1 MRAICLMGPTA
12 SGKTACAIALAK
24 RLPVEIINV
33 DSAQVYRGMDIGT
46 AKPSPEVLQ
55 ATPHRL
61 IDIRDPWEAYSAGAF
76 CADASNAIQEIVRG
90 GRIPLLVGGTMLYFQ
105 ALQRGIARLPAA
117 DPILRAELD
126 QRAARDGWPVLHAE
140 LQVLDPIA
148 AARLKPTDA
157 QRIQRALE
165 VYMLT
170 GMTIT
175 DLHKA
180 TTPALEV
187 DYLNVAIMPA
197 DRQLL
202 HRRIEDRLALMLE
215 AGFVAEVRALSK
227 LPNMSAAV
235 PAMRA
240 VGYRQMWSHVA
251 RELSLL
257 EAAREAAAATRQLAK
272 RQMTW
277 LRSWPAL
284 TTFDSLDENLDGRID
299 NLINAWLAD
308 GASADISS

>member
-24 RLPVEIINV
+24 RLPVDIINV

-46 AKPSPEVLQ
+46 AKPSPEVLKD
-55 ATPHRL
+55 TPHRL

-76 CADASNAIQEIVRG
+76 CADASSAIQEIVRG

-117 DPILRAELD
+117 DPALRAELD
-126 QRAARDGWPVLHAE
+126 QRAAREGWPVLHAE
-140 LQVLDPIA
+140 LQALDPVA

-165 VYMLT
+165 VCLLT

-175 DLHKA
+175 DLHRA
-180 TTPALEV
+180 TTPALDV
-187 DYLNVAIMPA
+187 DYLNMAIMPA

-202 HRRIEDRLALMLE
+202 HRQIEDRLALMLE
-215 AGFVAEVRALSK
+215 KGFVTEVRALSQ
-227 LPNMSAAV
+227 LPNMSASV

-240 VGYRQMWSHVA
+240 VGYRQIWSHIA
-251 RELSLL
+251 GELSLL
-257 EAAREAAAATRQLAK
+257 EAASQAAAATRQLAK

-284 TTFDSLDENLDGRID
+284 TAFDSLDEDLDGQID

-308 GASADISS
+308 GASADISR

>member
-1 MRAICLMGPTA
+1 
-12 SGKTACAIALAK
+12 LAK

-46 AKPSPEVLQ
+46 AKPSPEVLKE
-55 ATPHRL
+55 TPHRL

-76 CADASNAIQEIVRG
+76 CADASNAIQEISRN

-105 ALQRGIARLPAA
+105 ALQRGIAQLPAA
-117 DPILRAELD
+117 DPALRAELD
-126 QRAARDGWPVLHAE
+126 QRAARAGWPALRAE
-140 LQVLDPIA
+140 LQALDPVA

-165 VYMLT
+165 VCLLT
-170 GMTIT
+170 GMTMT
-175 DLHKA
+175 ELHKA
-180 TTPALEV
+180 TTPPLKV

-202 HRRIEDRLALMLE
+202 HRQIEDRLTLMLRQ
-215 AGFVAEVRALSK
+215 GFVAEVRALSQ
-227 LPNMSAAV
+227 LPNMSATV

-240 VGYRQMWSHVA
+240 VGYRQMWSHVVG
-251 RELSLL
+251 ELSLV
-257 EAAREAAAATRQLAK
+257 EAVSQAAAATRQLAK

-284 TTFDSLDENLDGRID
+284 TAFDRLDEDLDSQID
-299 NLINAWLAD
+299 NLISAWLAD

>member
-1 MRAICLMGPTA
+1 MHAICLMGPTA
-12 SGKTACAIALAK
+12 SGKTARAIALAK

-33 DSAQVYRGMDIGT
+33 DSAQVYRRMDIGT
-46 AKPSPEVLQ
+46 AKPSPEVLKE
-55 ATPHRL
+55 TPHRL

-76 CADASNAIQEIVRG
+76 CADAGNAIQEIARS

-117 DPILRAELD
+117 NPALRAELD
-126 QRAARDGWPVLHAE
+126 QRAARVGWPVLHAE
-140 LQVLDPIA
+140 LQALDPVA

-165 VYMLT
+165 VCLLT

-175 DLHKA
+175 ELHRS
-180 TTPALEV
+180 TSPALKV

-202 HRRIEDRLALMLE
+202 HRRIEDRLAHMLE
-215 AGFVAEVRALSK
+215 EGFVAEVRALSQ
-227 LPNMSAAV
+227 LPNMSANV
-235 PAMRA
+235 PAMKA

-251 RELSLL
+251 GETSLV
-257 EAAREAAAATRQLAK
+257 EAARQAAAATRQLAK

-284 TTFDSLDENLDGRID
+284 TTFDSLDENLDGQID